1 MPKKASEPKTAEA
14 KSRRRGQNPPT
25 QTPLLEL
32 PAEGSRKRGRP
43 KKTVVDVVSKTP
55 SPTVSSSKPKSN
67 SSQPNA
73 KTRGRPRKNTVL
85 DANSRDQKTPS
96 QTVSPGTPNAPARDV
111 QGAGAGRKRARKQGA
126 TEDAAVVTLL
136 GDIHQPT
143 DMLETAIQQ
152 DVEPETDER
161 TKPETNG
168 ANGNGSAVRVRR
180 ANRENIFEAQ
190 VKPLNPIEALL
201 EFFRANPKPQQARDL
216 LKLLP
221 SIDVER
227 LGGRKGLEGTLDRL
241 VREGQLAQPKRHTYA
256 LPKETAV
263 VVGRFD
269 ARGYR
274 FGFVVPETPGLP
286 DLFVGPEGM
295 FYAWHN
301 DRVVARIERKK
312 GEDTPRGKIIRILE
326 RKRESIVGTLEFSKG
341 YAILRPDDTRLPRTV
356 LMPTGTEN
364 LRAGARVAV
373 KLFWPELTGE
383 DEPYGEIVDVLGFE
397 DSPEVETRAVIA
409 KFELHDAFPPEVMQE
424 AERIPLEIPESAL
437 EGRSDLRAKRIFTID
452 GKDAKDFDDAIH
464 IEPLQNGHFLV
475 GIHVADVSHYV
486 VEGGALDI
494 EAKARATSVYLPGK
508 VLPMLPERLSNGVCS
523 LVPGEDRLA
532 LSVLV
537 ELSADGEVENYAIV
551 NSVIH
556 SKARLTYDEVQAFSE
571 AKSAMPDH
579 ARDLEGDLHLLL
591 KLTTRMRERRFREG
605 SLDFRLKEVKVDIEP
620 DGSLTLIP
628 VREETARGLIEDL
641 MLTANKLVANHLH
654 SREIPAL
661 YRIHEEPSPQR
672 FNEVVANLAKLSIT
686 VPGGKPTP
694 QAYQEILANVRGTPL
709 ESPVNTLLLRS
720 MRQAKYSSENKG
732 HFGLAFSDYLH
743 FTSPIRRYPDLI
755 VHRVLKA
762 FIARKMGAKRRE
774 VLAAILPELGDHT
787 SNRERNASDAER
799 DLTKYY
805 QARWAQARVGQAFKA
820 HVSSITAFGMFV
832 MLENGVEGLI
842 GLSALSDDHYTM
854 VEDGTVLRGRSGR
867 QYKLGTPIRVQI
879 AGANPVA
886 RQIDFVKEF
895 NMDTKNGGKR
905 PQQGRG
911 PKQNTPQQ
919 NGSQPQQRAGN
930 AKSTDAR
937 RVVVLSGRPKPEHA
951 RPVKVTARKLYFG
964 EWTRAHLGEEP
975 NEARGQG
982 QPRSASQNG
991 SQNPQQARAP
1001 QVGQSRGQ
1009 QPQHNRGQQSKGP
1022 QQNRPARGPQPVKE
1036 VITPLVPSATE
1047 VNANRAAKG
1056 PAEGRPGQGRV
1067 RFAPNGAQPA
1077 QAANVTPGA
1086 TTATTPATEGQA
1098 QGSSGRRRRRRRRPS
1113 TTQS

>member
-1 MPKKASEPKTAEA
+1 MPQKASEPKTAEA
-14 KSRRRGQNPPT
+14 KSRRRNKKPPT

-32 PAEGSRKRGRP
+32 PAEGAQKRGRP
-43 KKTVVDVVSKTP
+43 KKIVDMKEKTPSWTVAPKKSKPGPSAPDAKTRGRKRKTAPDGLLALQDATSKIP
-55 SPTVSSSKPKSN
+55 SPTVSSSN
-67 SSQPNA
+67 
-73 KTRGRPRKNTVL
+73 
-85 DANSRDQKTPS
+85 TPS
-96 QTVSPGTPNAPARDV
+96 NTPSSRNAGV
-111 QGAGAGRKRARKQGA
+111 GRKGARKRGA
-126 TEDAAVVTLL
+126 TEDTAVVTLL
-136 GDIHQPT
+136 GDIHQPAEL
-143 DMLETAIQQ
+143 LETAIQQ
-152 DVEPETDER
+152 DVEPESDER
-161 TKPETNG
+161 AKPETNG
-168 ANGNGSAVRVRR
+168 TNGSAVRVRR

-190 VKPLNPIEALL
+190 VKPLNPVEALL

-227 LGGRKGLEGTLDRL
+227 LGGRKGLENTLDRL

-256 LPKETAV
+256 MPKETAV

-301 DRVVARIERKK
+301 DRVVARVERKK

-326 RKRESIVGTLEFSKG
+326 RKRESVVGTLEFSKG
-341 YAILRPDDTRLPRTV
+341 YAILRPDETRLPRTV

-364 LRAGARVAV
+364 LRAGARVAI

-383 DEPYGEIVDVLGFE
+383 DEPYGEITEVLGFE

-409 KFELHDAFPPEVMQE
+409 KFELHDAFPPEVMTE
-424 AERIPLEIPESAL
+424 AERIPLQIPESAL

-486 VEGGALDI
+486 PEGSPLDV

-537 ELSADGEVENYAIV
+537 ELSADGDVENYAIV

-571 AKSAMPDH
+571 AKAAMPDH

-591 KLTTRMRERRFREG
+591 KLTTRMREKRFREG

-672 FNEVVANLAKLSIT
+672 FNEVVAALGKLSIT

-774 VLAAILPELGDHT
+774 VLAATLPELGDHT

-805 QARWAQARVGQAFKA
+805 QARWAQARIGQSFKA

-842 GLSALSDDHYTM
+842 GMQALSDDQYAL

-867 QYKLGTPIRVQI
+867 QYKLGTPLRVQI

-895 NMDTKNGGKR
+895 EMNGKNSPKR

-911 PKQNTPQQ
+911 PKQNSP
-919 NGSQPQQRAGN
+919 QPQQRAGS
-930 AKSTDAR
+930 AKGTDAR

-964 EWTRAHLGEEP
+964 EWTRANMGDEP
-975 NEARGQG
+975 NDARNEARGQG
-982 QPRSASQNG
+982 QQRPSERSQAT
-991 SQNPQQARAP
+991 QNPP
-1001 QVGQSRGQ
+1001 RGQ
-1009 QPQHNRGQQSKGP
+1009 QQSRSQQSSRGP
-1022 QQNRPARGPQPVKE
+1022 QQGRPARNPQPVRE

-1077 QAANVTPGA
+1077 QAVSA
-1086 TTATTPATEGQA
+1086 TASTTPAVEGQA
-1098 QGSSGRRRRRRRRPS
+1098 QSGGSGRRRRRRRRPNS
-1113 TTQS
+1113 AKAE

>member
-14 KSRRRGQNPPT
+14 KSRRRNKKPPT
-25 QTPLLEL
+25 QTPLLPL
-32 PAEGSRKRGRP
+32 PVEGSRQRGRP
-43 KKTVVDVVSKTP
+43 KKAVVG
-55 SPTVSSSKPKSN
+55 
-67 SSQPNA
+67 A
-73 KTRGRPRKNTVL
+73 
-85 DANSRDQKTPS
+85 AQKTPS
-96 QTVSPGTPNAPARDV
+96 QTVSPKQAKPTTSQPSAETRGRKAKHTVQHAKQEAPSQTEPSSPTAQID
-111 QGAGAGRKRARKQGA
+111 AGVGRKRARKQGA
-126 TEDAAVVTLL
+126 TEDTAVVTLL

-161 TKPETNG
+161 AKRETNG
-168 ANGNGSAVRVRR
+168 NGGSAVRVRR

-190 VKPLNPIEALL
+190 VKPLDPIEALL

-301 DRVVARIERKK
+301 DRVVARVERKK

-341 YAILRPDDTRLPRTV
+341 YAILRPDETRLPRTV

-383 DEPYGEIVDVLGFE
+383 DEPYGEITDVLGFE

-409 KFELHDAFPPEVMQE
+409 KFELHDAFPPEVTAE

-475 GIHVADVSHYV
+475 GVHVADVSHYV
-486 VEGGALDI
+486 TEGGALDV

-537 ELSADGEVENYAIV
+537 ELSADGDVENYAIV

-591 KLTTRMRERRFREG
+591 KLTTRMREKRFREG

-672 FNEVVANLAKLSIT
+672 FLEVVANLAKLSIA

-774 VLAAILPELGDHT
+774 VLAATLPELGDHT

-832 MLENGVEGLI
+832 MLDNGVEGLI
-842 GLSALSDDHYTM
+842 GLSALNDDHYTL
-854 VEDGTVLRGRSGR
+854 VEDGTVLRGRAGR

-895 NMDTKNGGKR
+895 DMNGKNSGKR

-911 PKQNTPQQ
+911 PKQSSP
-919 NGSQPQQRAGN
+919 QPQQRAGT

-975 NEARGQG
+975 GDARNQG
-982 QPRSASQNG
+982 QQRPSERPQAP
-991 SQNPQQARAP
+991 QNPQRGSQPPRGQQQSRGPQQANSGQRGPQARA
-1001 QVGQSRGQ
+1001 
-1009 QPQHNRGQQSKGP
+1009 
-1022 QQNRPARGPQPVKE
+1022 E
-1036 VITPLVPSATE
+1036 VIKPLVPSATE

-1067 RFAPNGAQPA
+1067 RFAPNGVQPA
-1077 QAANVTPGA
+1077 QAVNA
-1086 TTATTPATEGQA
+1086 TATTPAVEGQA
-1098 QGSSGRRRRRRRRPS
+1098 QGGGSGRRRRRRRRPNGAKAE
-1113 TTQS
+1113 